1 MWKKCKA
8 YFTDG
13 RFDQS
18 LASELVNRFWEH
30 NVAQV
35 GGQLA
40 YFILL
45 SAFPF
50 LIYVNTLIGFLNL
63 TTFEI
68 REFLE
73 PVFPAD
79 VVSLITS
86 YIRYVSENRSVSL
99 LSFGIVISIFS
110 ASKSVRALSTVIDNA
125 YGVEKQRGFWWNLG
139 FSLLF
144 IFGLGLMVAAIAI
157 IIPLGESF
165 FLELTDLFGLSD
177 RVAVHLNLWRWA
189 VTIAVLFIVLAL
201 MYYFVPNRR
210 MRVTNVLPG
219 ALIGV
224 IGFLFLTRGFS
235 IYVTYFLKNSAIYG
249 SINAVILLLL
259 WLYCAGLIIAV
270 GAELNGALE
279 TRWIRSGKGS
289 RSAR

>member
-219 ALIGV
+219 ALLGV